1 LSSLPPYQEKSLL
14 QEIAKGNEKAFRSF
28 YDAYFN
34 RLSAYIFKLCKSD
47 MVTEEIV
54 QDIFIKLWES
64 RAFLVTLDTPE
75 AYIFSMARNRTIDH
89 LRRVARETSL
99 IAVIKQQLQA
109 SDNEIEDRFDA
120 ADLGRLIEEAL
131 RELSPQKREVFR
143 LRNSEGLDHD
153 EIATVMQ
160 LSRSTVKNHLSQTLQ
175 HLRRYLSRSHRPGTL
190 LLLLLSF
197 SGFFMK
203 K

>member
-1 LSSLPPYQEKSLL
+1 LSSLLSYQEKSLL

-47 MVTEEIV
+47 TVTEEVV
-54 QDIFIKLWES
+54 QDIFIKLWEF
-64 RAFLVTLDTPE
+64 RASLVSIDTPE

-99 IAVIKQQLQA
+99 IAVIKQQLHA
-109 SDNEIEDRFDA
+109 CSNEVEDRFDA

-131 RELSPQKREVFR
+131 QELSLQKREVFR
-143 LRNSEGLDHD
+143 LRNSEGLNHD
-153 EIATVMQ
+153 EIARVMQ

-175 HLRRYLSRSHRPGTL
+175 HLRRHLGRRHKPGTL
-190 LLLLLSF
+190 LLLLLLVA
-197 SGFFMK
+197 GFFLK

>member
-1 LSSLPPYQEKSLL
+1 M
-14 QEIAKGNEKAFRSF
+14 QEIAKGNEKAFRTL

-34 RLSAYIFKLCKSD
+34 RLSAYIFKLCKSVA
-47 MVTEEIV
+47 VTEEIV

-64 RAFLVTLDTPE
+64 RASLVSLDTPE
-75 AYIFSMARNRTIDH
+75 AYIFSMARNKAIDH
-89 LRRVARETSL
+89 LRKVARETSL
-99 IAVIKQQLQA
+99 IPAIKQQLQA
-109 SDNEIEDRFDA
+109 CSNEIEDRFDA
-120 ADLGRLIEEAL
+120 ADLRLMIEEAL
-131 RELSPQKREVFR
+131 QELSPQKREVFR
-143 LRNSEGLDHD
+143 LRNNEGLDHE
-153 EIATVMQ
+153 EIARVMQ